1 MNSTFSRLL
10 LLIIVLTSISC
21 QNEPDNQVDQLIAEI
36 KSKYAPDKRVAI
48 WDIEW
53 SNGIL
58 SGETDQVEALK
69 TLKGKLDDLEINF
82 VDKINTLPDRSLE
95 GKEFAVVTISV
106 ANIRSA
112 PKHSAEL
119 ATQALLGTPLK
130 VLKKD
135 GSWYLVQTPD
145 GYISWVDAGGI
156 QLMNEEG
163 FKDWN
168 RLPKAVFTGFSGFV
182 FSGADEKEIVS
193 DLVAGNIVALEWT
206 ENKNQEILFPD
217 GRVGFV
223 RNDQLMP
230 FEAWSESRQLSSGNL
245 IQTAKAMMGV
255 PYLWGGT
262 SIKGVDCSG
271 FTKTIFFLN
280 GLVIPRDASQQIWE
294 GVEVDGSKNWENL
307 EIGDLLFF
315 GEKATEEKKERVV
328 HVGMWIGDNSF
339 IHSRGRVRISSF
351 DPGSPHYDEYEFNR
365 YLRTKRII
373 GQSNPNIHEVET
385 MMKFPNLNQ

>member
-1 MNSTFSRLL
+1 M
-10 LLIIVLTSISC
+10 
-21 QNEPDNQVDQLIAEI
+21 IAEI
-36 KSKYAPDKRVAI
+36 KSEFAPDKRVAI

-58 SGETDQVEALK
+58 SGETDQVQALDIF
-69 TLKGKLDDLEINF
+69 KGKLDDLGVNF
-82 VDKINTLPDRSLE
+82 KDEINTLPDKSLE

-106 ANIRSA
+106 ANIRSE

-130 VLKKD
+130 VLKKE
-135 GSWYLVQTPD
+135 GTWYLVQTPD
-145 GYISWVDAGGI
+145 RYISWVDAGGI
-156 QLMNEEG
+156 QLMNEEA
-163 FKDWN
+163 FNDWN
-168 RLPKAVFTGFSGFV
+168 QLPKAVFTDFNGFV

-206 ENKNQEILFPD
+206 ENNHQEILFPD
-217 GRVGFV
+217 GRAGFV
-223 RNDQLMP
+223 RKDQLVP
-230 FEAWSESRQLSSGNL
+230 FEAWSASRQLSPDNL

-262 SIKGVDCSG
+262 SPKGVDCSG
-271 FTKTIFFLN
+271 FTKTIYFLN
-280 GLVIPRDASQQIWE
+280 GQVIPRDASQQIWE
-294 GVEVDGSKNWENL
+294 GEEVDGTKNWENL

-315 GEKATEEKKERVV
+315 GEKATEDKKERVI

-351 DPGSPHYDEYEFNR
+351 DPESPDYDEYELNR

-385 MMKFPNLNQ
+385 TMKFPNLNQ